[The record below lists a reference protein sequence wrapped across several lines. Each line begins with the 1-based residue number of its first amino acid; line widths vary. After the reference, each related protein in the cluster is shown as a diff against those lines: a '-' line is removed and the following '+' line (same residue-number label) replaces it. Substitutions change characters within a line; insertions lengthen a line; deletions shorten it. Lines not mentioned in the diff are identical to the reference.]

1 MDTLPVNKD
10 AIRFYLVRHGETR
23 ENQEGILQGQGEGE
37 LNRVG
42 LQQAA
47 ALAEGGAAEREDII
61 YLEKLPLFDA
71 Q

>member
-1 MDTLPVNKD
+1 M
-10 AIRFYLVRHGETR
+10 R
-23 ENQEGILQGQGEGE
+23 EITIPTFDYTGKTVVITGAGSGIG
-37 LNRVG
+37 
-42 LQQAA
+42 QAA